1 MEEYAMDTP
10 GTTARLSTGIAG
22 LDELLQTGLLPNR
35 AYLVRGGPGAG
46 KTTLGLHFLTAAPEE
61 KTLYITLSEDES
73 SIRRNAENIGM
84 QLDNVRFVDL
94 TPRKDAFLEDQGYDI
109 FLPAEVERKPLTEK
123 LLESIRSTQPSRI
136 FIDSL
141 TQFRYLATDDFQ
153 FRKQT
158 LSLFSYL
165 EDLGITTMFCTENSK
180 EAPDEDVQFMADGII
195 EIECRTEGRM
205 LRITKFRGSDF
216 AEGWHFFRLTDHG
229 MRLFPRMKASE
240 HAREFALETVHSG
253 VPELDELLHG
263 GLSRGTVTVISGPS
277 GVGKTTL
284 GVQYMKEA
292 AGRGERS
299 VIFTFEETPSTLF
312 HRCRSIGVPIDAMLE
327 QGKLVVHYL
336 EPLRYS
342 AFEFAAMLR
351 EEVEGYN
358 ASIVMIDSAKGFQ
371 LSVRGED
378 LLTHLHTKC
387 TYLKNMGVTTILI
400 SEIDT
405 IAGEEFSATNL
416 GVSYLADTIIFLRY
430 LELEGELSKAIG
442 VLKKR
447 TGNFEKSLRKLD
459 ITEYGIKVGRSLCN
473 LTGILTGR
481 PRIVNR
487 TDKHRQA
494 DDHVASTD

>member
-1 MEEYAMDTP
+1 METTQTDTD
-10 GTTARLSTGIAG
+10 RLSTGIPG
-22 LDELLQTGLLPNR
+22 LDELLQTGLISNR

-46 KTTLGLHFLTAAPEE
+46 KTTLGLHFLTANPAE
-61 KTLYITLSEDES
+61 KALYVTLSEDEP
-73 SIRRNAENIGM
+73 SIRRNAARIGM
-84 QLDNVRFVDL
+84 QLDNVQFVDL
-94 TPRKDAFLEDQGYDI
+94 TPRKESFVQDEGYDI

-123 LLESIRSTQPSRI
+123 LLNSIETYQPSRI

-141 TQFRYLATDDFQ
+141 TQLRYLSSDNFQ

-165 EDLGITTMFCTENSK
+165 EELGITTMFCTENSK

-205 LRITKFRGSDF
+205 LRITKLRGSDF

-229 MRLFPRMKASE
+229 MCVFPRMKASD
-240 HAREFALETVHSG
+240 HIREFALESVHSG

-299 VIFTFEETPSTLF
+299 VIFTFEETPSTLY
-312 HRCRSIGVPIDAMLE
+312 HRCRSIGMPIDAMLA

-342 AFEFAAMLR
+342 AFEFAAMMR
-351 EEVEGYN
+351 KEVEELE

-400 SEIDT
+400 SEIEA
-405 IAGEEFSATNL
+405 IAGEQFTATNL
-416 GVSYLADTIIFLRY
+416 GVSYLADTIVFLRY

-447 TGNFEKSLRKLD
+447 TGNFEKSLRKLE
-459 ITEYGIKVGRSLCN
+459 ITEYGIKVGRPLSDLS
-473 LTGILTGR
+473 GILTGR
-481 PRIVNR
+481 PHIVNR
-487 TDKHRQA
+487 TEHRTRQT
-494 DDHVASTD
+494 DHGTGND